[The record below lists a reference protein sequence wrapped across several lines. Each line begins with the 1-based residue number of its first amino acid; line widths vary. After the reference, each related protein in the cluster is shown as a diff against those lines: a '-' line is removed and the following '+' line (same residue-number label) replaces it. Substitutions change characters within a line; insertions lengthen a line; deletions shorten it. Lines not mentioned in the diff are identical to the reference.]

1 MSTNSKEYDTEFRE
15 DWEKKYISIAFEK
28 KQLKLMELEAQQKGY
43 SSRAEYIRDMVEI
56 GRKQQPHISPIMES
70 HLKEIKLDIRRIG
83 NNLNQ
88 MARHTN
94 QTKKAP
100 TMEVLLNEL
109 LKLETAICTA
119 IKDKFLNR

>member
-1 MSTNSKEYDTEFRE
+1 MTNKSEKYHKEFRE
-15 DWEKKYISIAFEK
+15 DWEKRYTSIAFEK
-28 KQLKLMELEAQQKGY
+28 KELELMNLEAQQKGY
-43 SSRAEYIRDMVEI
+43 NSRAEYIRDMVDI

-70 HLKEIKLDIRRIG
+70 HIKEIKLDIRRIG